1 DNAYKILQE
10 DISLHFHAFLDA
22 MIEYVNK

>member
-1 DNAYKILQE
+1 KILQE